1 MTSGANKKFFSRIV
15 VVGLMALAFAG
26 CAALLAQA
34 DSSLLSERSYAP
46 STAYADA
53 GG

>member
-26 CAALLAQA
+26 CATLFVQT
-34 DSSLLSERSYAP
+34 DSSLFSELSYA
-46 STAYADA
+46 SSVAYADA
-53 GG
+53 GN